1 MARPK
6 KTSSRA
12 GAYGPP
18 AEETVEFEDELETP
32 NLIDPAYAATLAP
45 PASAVEVS
53 PVPEAAPTAAPGPGA
68 SKTPGTPA
76 SVPAPGRTEAPPA
89 AETPAAETPA
99 EPAVPAMSFEEAL
112 KRRIFINAEIP
123 SIDKKIAA
131 LANEK
136 KILEA
141 RRNAYVEEEYKLRQM
156 PVGVDKEAEGR
167 RVNEALQK
175 LKLKGGNSDSGRAII
190 QLKRDVAALKQE
202 TKRNK

>member
-18 AEETVEFEDELETP
+18 AEETVEDEFETP
-32 NLIDPAYAATLAP
+32 NLIDPAYAETLAP
-45 PASAVEVS
+45 PVSAVGAS
-53 PVPEAAPTAAPGPGA
+53 PVPEAVPASAPGPGTP
-68 SKTPGTPA
+68 KTPQPGPGTPAPA
-76 SVPAPGRTEAPPA
+76 SVPAPGRTA
-89 AETPAAETPA
+89 APAAETPA
-99 EPAVPAMSFEEAL
+99 EPAVPAMSFEEAR
-112 KRRIFINAEIP
+112 KRRIFIIAEIP

-131 LANEK
+131 LVNEK

-175 LKLKGGNSDSGRAII
+175 LKLKGGGNSEPGRAII
-190 QLKRDVAALKQE
+190 QLKRDIAALKQKAE
-202 TKRNK
+202 RDK